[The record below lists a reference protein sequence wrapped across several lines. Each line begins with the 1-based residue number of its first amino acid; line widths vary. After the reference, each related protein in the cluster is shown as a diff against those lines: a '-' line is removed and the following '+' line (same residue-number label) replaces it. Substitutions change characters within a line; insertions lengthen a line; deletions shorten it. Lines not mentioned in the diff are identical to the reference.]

1 MKYLIIIAALL
12 TLTGCPGTIPKL
24 PERVEIP
31 VAIPCPVAIPP
42 APMYQFGNLKP
53 TDTIWTKV
61 QVLLSDRQLSIAY
74 EQELNVALASCK

>member
-1 MKYLIIIAALL
+1 MKYLIAIATLALA
-12 TLTGCPGTIPKL
+12 GCTATMPKL

-31 VAIPCPVAIPP
+31 VAIPCPVEVP
-42 APMYQFGNLKP
+42 AVPLYQFGNLKP

-61 QVLLSDRQLSIAY
+61 QVLLSDRQLAIAY

>member
-1 MKYLIIIAALL
+1 MKYVIAIAILA
-12 TLTGCPGTIPKL
+12 LTGCVATSPKL

-31 VAIPCPVAIPP
+31 VAIPCPAEIPP
-42 APMYQFGNLKP
+42 VPLYQFDNLKP

-61 QVLLSDRQLSIAY
+61 QVLLSDRQLAIAY